1 MSHPLRLGHSMCF
14 AACLAGPVSGS
25 RGAWSRRASQGTP
38 CSVGDGVRVL
48 QRQAEVQGVQ
58 GQSGWKCLRPTLHL
72 ERSRRIWQLFVTLH
86 PLRPLTPFSLC
97 HQPGIYTC
105 I

>member
-1 MSHPLRLGHSMCF
+1 MSHPLRSGHSTCF

-38 CSVGDGVRVL
+38 CSVGDGVWVL
-48 QRQAEVQGVQ
+48 QRQAEAQGVQ
-58 GQSGWKCLRPTLHL
+58 EQSGWKWLGPRPHL
-72 ERSRRIWQLFVTLH
+72 KRSR
-86 PLRPLTPFSLC
+86 
-97 HQPGIYTC
+97 C